1 MIAYEININMSANYK
16 ACLMKIIP
24 IWNVNKLQQRKYLW
38 DNNLWLLFITRMI
51 SHILTTVLKRPL
63 ILEFTPPSF
72 RGTWSDESSHNDTS

>member
-1 MIAYEININMSANYK
+1 MIPYEINIYMSANYK
-16 ACLMKIIP
+16 TRLMKRFP

-38 DNNLWLLFITRMI
+38 DNNLFITRMI
-51 SHILTTVLKRPL
+51 SHILTTVLNRPL